1 MTIGGLK
8 KSRKYIS
15 DLFVE
20 LNEGKETLR
29 YFVYG
34 ERWKKRIIKDFN
46 NIYANAYGDILKK
59 AVKDMDRC
67 FHRGCF
73 FPFFSY
79 SNTI

>member
-1 MTIGGLK
+1 M
-8 KSRKYIS
+8 
-15 DLFVE
+15 
-20 LNEGKETLR
+20 LR

-34 ERWKKRIIKDFN
+34 EKWKKRIIKDFN

-59 AVKDMDRC
+59 AIKDMDRC

>member
-1 MTIGGLK
+1 M
-8 KSRKYIS
+8 
-15 DLFVE
+15 
-20 LNEGKETLR
+20 LR

>member
-1 MTIGGLK
+1 M
-8 KSRKYIS
+8 
-15 DLFVE
+15 
-20 LNEGKETLR
+20 LR

-34 ERWKKRIIKDFN
+34 EKWKKRIIKDFN

-59 AVKDMDRC
+59 AVKDMVRC
-67 FHRGCF
+67 FHF